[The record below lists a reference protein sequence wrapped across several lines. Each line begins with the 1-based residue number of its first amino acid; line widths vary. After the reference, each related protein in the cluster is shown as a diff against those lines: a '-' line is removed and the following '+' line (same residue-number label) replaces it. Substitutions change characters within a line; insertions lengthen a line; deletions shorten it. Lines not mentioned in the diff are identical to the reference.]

1 MDIPKKIMYHQEAPW
16 YICGVTEKENNM
28 AHYLICPPGPFAPT
42 PELVAFRAELLTMD
56 QRAPEVI
63 MALEEVY
70 AELKERKGGKPGP
83 MVGTAYKRRKK
94 EFSDAW
100 VETAPTG
107 THSDSGCRGLRLR
120 VSPDGAIRS
129 FYFQYQLKNGGS
141 DLGKKGHRKA
151 GPIRKIAVGHWPESS
166 LAAARVK
173 GNELRA
179 GIAANGK
186 APNAGPSV
194 QTDQPTSPADWT
206 FGRVGKIILDQ
217 TDNPT
222 THGDFER
229 YFDEPLGHRPVAD
242 ITRDDVLA
250 VLDEAAGDGTA
261 RSVPTRVLGTLR
273 RVFEWAENN
282 VRGMPKGWVNPT
294 SGLKRTFKK
303 KPRKRLLSRDELRAI
318 WNACED
324 TGCDGATKLLLLTG
338 QRRKSAGKAQWS
350 HFDLAKKVWTIPQHL
365 QKGGV
370 KNGLPPLTVHL
381 APPAM
386 AMLKRLYDAR
396 QDGDGPYVFTVTG
409 GKTPTMKWDSTKE
422 RLDAKCGV
430 EDWVRHNLRHAFC
443 SGTASLGVMPWI
455 TSQCVGHT
463 LKGFSQITAGY
474 THADFENEKR
484 KAMNDW
490 AAHLG
495 VK

>member
-1 MDIPKKIMYHQEAPW
+1 MDILKKRMYHQDATW
-16 YICGVTEKENNM
+16 YICGVTEKDNNM
-28 AHYLICPPGPFAPT
+28 AQYLICPPGPFAPT
-42 PELVAFRAELLTMD
+42 PELLSFRKDLLTMD
-56 QRAPEVI
+56 QDAPEVI
-63 MALEEVY
+63 QALEEVDE
-70 AELKERKGGKPGP
+70 ELKARKLESNPGP
-83 MVGTAYKRRKK
+83 KVGTKYKRRKR

-100 VETAPTG
+100 IETAPAG
-107 THSDSGCRGLRLR
+107 IHSDSGCRGLRLR

-141 DLGKKGHRKA
+141 DFGKKGHPRA
-151 GPIRKIAVGHWPESS
+151 GKLKKIAIGRWPSVT

-173 GNELRA
+173 ANELRA
-179 GIAANGK
+179 GIATNGK
-186 APNAGPSV
+186 APDAGPPLPA
-194 QTDQPTSPADWT
+194 DQPAPADWT

-222 THGDFER
+222 THGDFRR
-229 YFDEPLGHRPVAD
+229 YFDKPLGHRPVAE

-250 VLDEAAGDGTA
+250 VLDVARGDGTA

-273 RVFEWAENN
+273 GVFGWVENN

-294 SGLKRTFKK
+294 AGIKRTFKK
-303 KPRKRLLSRDELRAI
+303 NLRKRLLSRDELRAI
-318 WNACED
+318 WAACED
-324 TGCDGATKLLLLTG
+324 TGCDGATKLLVLTG
-338 QRRKSAGKAQWS
+338 QRRTSAGKAQWS

-381 APPAM
+381 SPPAM
-386 AMLKRLYDAR
+386 ALLKRLYAQRGEDW
-396 QDGDGPYVFTVTG
+396 GPYVFTMTEG
-409 GKTPTMKWDSTKE
+409 RTPTTKWDSTKE

-474 THADFENEKR
+474 THADFEKEKR

-490 AAHLG
+490 AKHLG
-495 VK
+495 V

>member
-100 VETAPTG
+100 IESAPTG
-107 THSDSGCRGLRLR
+107 TWADSGCRGLRLR

-141 DLGKKGHRKA
+141 DLGKRGKKRA
-151 GPIRKIAVGHWPESS
+151 GKIRKIALGRWPETS

-173 GNELRA
+173 ANELRDE
-179 GIAANGK
+179 IAANGK
-186 APNAGPSV
+186 APDAKTGQAPAL
-194 QTDQPTSPADWT
+194 DQAWT

-229 YFDEPLGHRPVAD
+229 YFDEPLGHKLVVD
-242 ITRDDVLA
+242 ITRDDLLA
-250 VLDEAAGDGTA
+250 VLENAAGDGTA

-273 RVFEWAENN
+273 KVFDHVENHI
-282 VRGMPKGWVNPT
+282 RGIPKSWVNPT

-303 KPRKRLLSRDELRAI
+303 KSRKGRRLTGDELRKI

-324 TGCDGATKLLLLTG
+324 SGCDGATKLLMLTG
-338 QRRKSAGKAQWS
+338 ARRNSAGKAQWS
-350 HFDLAKKVWTIPQHL
+350 HFDLAKKVWTIPWPL
-365 QKGGV
+365 LKGG
-370 KNGLPPLTVHL
+370 NADDGDLTVYL
-381 APPAM
+381 SPPAV
-386 AMLKRLYDAR
+386 ALLKRLYAAR
-396 QDGDGPYVFTVTG
+396 QDDAGPFVFSVTDGR
-409 GKTPTMKWDSTKE
+409 TPTMKWCDTKE

-430 EDWVRHNLRHAFC
+430 EGWVRHHLRHAFI
-443 SGTASLGVMPWI
+443 SGTARLNIMPWV
-455 TSQCVGHT
+455 TSQCVGHD
-463 LKGFSQITAGY
+463 LKGFNPVTAGY
-474 THADFENEKR
+474 TSVENFEAAKR

-490 AAHLG
+490 AKHLG